1 MQNNL
6 LSLDEVKSYFE
17 HWRTTRTKQRERI
30 PNYLWDHVKTL
41 IDRYSLM
48 DITQALRINTGQIKD
63 NIKTNPSIHFVEAR
77 INKSSSLTSKP
88 IVSFSNSERT
98 CSIEL
103 HRANGGILKIDAFP
117 VTSLPAI
124 INQFME

>member
-1 MQNNL
+1 MQDNL
-6 LSLDEVKSYFE
+6 LSLDEVKSHFE
-17 HWRTTRTKQRERI
+17 HWRKTRTKQRERI
-30 PNYLWDHVKTL
+30 PDYLWNYVKTL

-48 DITQALRINTGQIKD
+48 DITQALRINTSQIKD

-88 IVSFSNSERT
+88 IVSFSNSDRT

-124 INQFME
+124 INKYME

>member
-1 MQNNL
+1 MQDNL
-6 LSLDEVKSYFE
+6 LSLDEVKSHFE
-17 HWRTTRTKQRERI
+17 HWRATRTKQRERI
-30 PNYLWDHVKTL
+30 PEYLWNHVEIL
-41 IDRYSLM
+41 IGRYSLM
-48 DITQALRINTGQIKD
+48 DITQTLRINTSQIKD
-63 NIKTNPSIHFVEAR
+63 NIKTTQAINFIEAK
-77 INKSSSLTSKP
+77 IDKPSSLTRKP